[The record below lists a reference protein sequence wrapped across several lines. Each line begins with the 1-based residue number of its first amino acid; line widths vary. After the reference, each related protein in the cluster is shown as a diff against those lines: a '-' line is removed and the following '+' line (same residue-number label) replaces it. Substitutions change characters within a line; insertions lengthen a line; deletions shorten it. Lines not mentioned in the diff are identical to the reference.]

1 MNDFKITKGK
11 LATMTECQQCETADD
26 HTKHE
31 ISLEFRELA
40 EQGKARVSD
49 DTSCMTC
56 PT

>member
-1 MNDFKITKGK
+1 
-11 LATMTECQQCETADD
+11 MTECQQWKAAVD

-40 EQGKARVSD
+40 GKGKARVSD

-56 PT
+56 PIMSNLMHLLLG